1 MILSKISDKI
11 KEAKKQIE
19 LREKAKA
26 VQKQKDK
33 LDALKENGK
42 AITKELEKDYPLVN
56 FQKLSETSDFKRLIY
71 LAIAG
76 ITWRGTNKD
85 LEKILSK
92 KLIKVQE

>member
-1 MILSKISDKI
+1 MSKISDKI

-19 LREKAKA
+19 LREQAKI
-26 VQKQKDK
+26 VQKNKDK
-33 LDALKENGK
+33 LDELKENGK
-42 AITKELEKDYPLVN
+42 AITKELEKDYPLIN

-71 LAIAG
+71 LAITG
-76 ITWRGTNKD
+76 KTYRGTIEN